1 MTAAIPQREIFER
14 WQARQT
20 PCPVVERFTVE
31 ELLAMGPE
39 VAKERLE
46 VREQVIENMGKFPL
60 THSYEPD
67 IWRRI
72 DMRVAQKR
80 LKFPGRVLTIFVTGG
95 MRPGKSYGCARRMV
109 AHWLW
114 TEKSMVFALS
124 ETLATS
130 RKLQQQPVERF
141 LPEEVSPTSGKHKPT
156 KHERFKFSGGHFT
169 NEEFTLRVPVTDETG
184 CSFLGGGDY
193 AFRMFTQDIGTFQG
207 FELTAAWS
215 DELVPLTHVKAVRE
229 RMATRAADTVDPAFL
244 YRIEQAEKILASGR
258 RLTKDNT
265 ALLGALYHGVHLVS
279 FTPYLGWNETVN
291 YFLAGA
297 VKEEFEISPD
307 LQGKPGVKDPRVPRF
322 AQPKDETALVAYI
335 FTSDNKIKPAYEELS
350 RSLKSAPEKEVR
362 IKLHG
367 DVDRDQSACFYNF
380 ESAHLCDWRD
390 IPREGTL
397 YEVIDPG
404 KVKPPAVGWFLVD
417 KLSRIWQVQE
427 WPCESIPIDNMM
439 PGPWAV
445 NSESGR
451 LNGDEGPAYKLKLG
465 WKIGRMVFEIW
476 KMRARI
482 LQQFAATGEAFKGKV
497 IKGPLQWSA
506 AFPDGSQELAG
517 DFAEPFMTIIDP
529 RGGKE
534 TIEGETLREKYDSA
548 EHGIVSEL
556 EPPACTDEDG
566 VRLILDALAD
576 RIAGETPRVRINRE
590 CTNTQ
595 FMFTAYTQHPYS
607 DTTRAKDE
615 ACVEWFDL
623 WKYLLKY
630 GADYMENRPRGWRG
644 GGHF

>member
-1 MTAAIPQREIFER
+1 MTDESDIEVFAQ
-14 WQARQT
+14 WHSRQT
-20 PCPVVERFTVE
+20 ECPVVEMFTVD
-31 ELLAMGPE
+31 ELVAMGRE
-39 VAKERLE
+39 GAREMLE
-46 VREQVIENMGKFPL
+46 GREEAIANLTAHPL
-60 THSYEPD
+60 THCWEPD

-72 DMRVAQKR
+72 DMEVARKR
-80 LKFPGRVLTIFVTGG
+80 LAFPGRVIEVFVTGG
-95 MRPGKSYGCARRMV
+95 MRPGKSFGCARRKT

-114 TEKSMVFALS
+114 TDKSMVFGLS

-130 RKLQQQPVERF
+130 RKLQQQPIEMF
-141 LPEEVSPTSGKHKPT
+141 LPEEVSPLSGKHKST

-169 NEEFTLRVPVTDETG
+169 NEEFSLRVPVVDEHG
-184 CSFLGGGDY
+184 RSFLGGGDC
-193 AFRMFTQDIGTFQG
+193 AFRMFTQEIGTFQG
-207 FELTAAWS
+207 YELSSAWS

-229 RMATRAADTVDPAFL
+229 RMATRAQQTKRPEFL
-244 YRIEQAEKILASGR
+244 HRISQAEKILASGK

-265 ALLGALYHGVHLVS
+265 ALLGALYHGVHLIS

-297 VKEEFEISPD
+297 VKRDFEISPD
-307 LQGKPGVKDPRVPRF
+307 LVGKPGVLDPRVPRF
-322 AQPKDETALVAYI
+322 AQPKTETALVAYI
-335 FTSDNKIKPAYEELS
+335 WTSDNKIKPAYDELS
-350 RSLKSAPEKEVR
+350 RSLKDAPEKEVR

-380 ESAHLCDWRD
+380 ESAHLCDWKD

-427 WPCESIPIDNMM
+427 WPCESIPVANMQ
-439 PGPWAV
+439 PGAWAV
-445 NSESGR
+445 NSEHGR

-476 KMRARI
+476 KMRRRI
-482 LQQFAATGEAFKGKV
+482 LEKFAGTGEAFRGPIV
-497 IKGPLQWSA
+497 KGPLKWKD
-506 AFPDGSQELAG
+506 AFPDGSQELEG
-517 DFAEPFMTIIDP
+517 DFIEPWITIIDP

-534 TIEGETLREKYDSA
+534 EIEGETLREKYDGC
-548 EHGIVSEL
+548 EHGIDSEL

-576 RIAGETPRVRINRE
+576 RIAGETPRVRINKE

-595 FMFTAYTQHPYS
+595 FMFTTYTQAPFS

-623 WKYLLKY
+623 WKYLLKF
-630 GADYMENRPRGWRG
+630 GAHHVDESQLTSSGWAQR
-644 GGHF
+644 